1 MHGAADLLLIID
13 TGKGILKDKHDFVFE
28 RFTQLDDFMRG
39 TGLGLPICRFL
50 AEKFGGSLVIDAD
63 YTQRCC
69 FVLRLPWVHKE
80 VSDHRLHGFT
90 HI

>member
-13 TGKGILKDKHDFVFE
+13 TGKGIE

-39 TGLGLPICRFL
+39 TGLGLPICRLL

>member
-28 RFTQLDDFMRG
+28 RG
-39 TGLGLPICRFL
+39 TGLGLPICRLL

>member
-1 MHGAADLLLIID
+1 MDSPLVLSMCDTLLQRSEES
-13 TGKGILKDKHDFVFE
+13 GDKHM
-28 RFTQLDDFMRG
+28 QIMRG
-39 TGLGLPICRFL
+39 TGLGLPICRLL

>member
-28 RFTQLDDFMRG
+28 RFTQL
-39 TGLGLPICRFL
+39 GLPTCRLL

>member
-1 MHGAADLLLIID
+1 
-13 TGKGILKDKHDFVFE
+13 
-28 RFTQLDDFMRG
+28 MRG
-39 TGLGLPICRFL
+39 TGLGLPICRLL

>member
-1 MHGAADLLLIID
+1 MGRQTYYLLLIQ
-13 TGKGILKDKHDFVFE
+13 GKEFLKTS
-28 RFTQLDDFMRG
+28 RL
-39 TGLGLPICRFL
+39 L